1 MPRWIEMETINWLDF
16 GRILAGF
23 WLDKIERMLDDRM
36 VIKKGKVMNIE
47 DVREYALML
56 AGANEDMPYGPDWL
70 IFRIEGK
77 IFLHIWLESPEP
89 TCAVKLEPEFGL
101 SLREHYE
108 GVRPAYHLNKTHWND
123 IYLDRIDDEL
133 TKQWIRQS
141 YELVLSKLPKKLREK
156 YL

>member
-1 MPRWIEMETINWLDF
+1 
-16 GRILAGF
+16 
-23 WLDKIERMLDDRM
+23 
-36 VIKKGKVMNIE
+36 MNIE
-47 DVREYALML
+47 DVREYALTL

-89 TCAVKLEPEFGL
+89 TCAVKLEPELGQ
-101 SLREHYE
+101 SLREHYD

-123 IYLDRIDDEL
+123 IYLDMIDDEL

-141 YELVLSKLPKKLREK
+141 YELVLSKLPRKLREK
-156 YL
+156 YI

>member
-1 MPRWIEMETINWLDF
+1 
-16 GRILAGF
+16 
-23 WLDKIERMLDDRM
+23 
-36 VIKKGKVMNIE
+36 MNIE
-47 DVREYALML
+47 DVREYALTL

-89 TCAVKLEPEFGL
+89 TCAVKLEPELGQ
-101 SLREHYE
+101 SLREHFD

-133 TKQWIRQS
+133 IKQWIRQS

>member
-1 MPRWIEMETINWLDF
+1 
-16 GRILAGF
+16 
-23 WLDKIERMLDDRM
+23 
-36 VIKKGKVMNIE
+36 MNIE
-47 DVREYALML
+47 DVREYALTL

-89 TCAVKLEPEFGL
+89 TCAVKLEPEFGQ

-123 IYLDRIDDEL
+123 LYLNQLDDTLVRELIIRSFRIVAGKRLKMIE
-133 TKQWIRQS
+133 Q
-141 YELVLSKLPKKLREK
+141 KK
-156 YL
+156 

>member
-1 MPRWIEMETINWLDF
+1 
-16 GRILAGF
+16 
-23 WLDKIERMLDDRM
+23 
-36 VIKKGKVMNIE
+36 MNIE
-47 DVREYALML
+47 DVREYALTL

-89 TCAVKLEPEFGL
+89 TCAVKLEPEFGQ

-108 GVRPAYHLNKTHWND
+108 GVRPAYHLNKT
-123 IYLDRIDDEL
+123 
-133 TKQWIRQS
+133 QS

-156 YL
+156 YI

>member
-1 MPRWIEMETINWLDF
+1 
-16 GRILAGF
+16 
-23 WLDKIERMLDDRM
+23 
-36 VIKKGKVMNIE
+36 MNIE
-47 DVREYALML
+47 DVREYALTL

-89 TCAVKLEPEFGL
+89 TCAVKLEPELGQ
-101 SLREHYE
+101 SLREHYD

-123 IYLDRIDDEL
+123 IYLDMIDDEL

-141 YELVLSKLPKKLREK
+141 YELVLSKLPRKFREK
-156 YL
+156 YI

>member
-1 MPRWIEMETINWLDF
+1 
-16 GRILAGF
+16 
-23 WLDKIERMLDDRM
+23 
-36 VIKKGKVMNIE
+36 MNIE
-47 DVREYALML
+47 DVREYALTL
-56 AGANEDMPYGPDWL
+56 PGAKEDMPYGPDWL

-89 TCAVKLEPEFGL
+89 TCAVKLEPEFGQSL
-101 SLREHYE
+101 SEHYD
-108 GVRPAYHLNKTHWND
+108 GVQPAYHLNKVHWND
-123 IYLDRIDDEL
+123 IYLEMIDEGL

>member
-1 MPRWIEMETINWLDF
+1 
-16 GRILAGF
+16 
-23 WLDKIERMLDDRM
+23 
-36 VIKKGKVMNIE
+36 MNIE
-47 DVREYALML
+47 DVREYALTL

-89 TCAVKLEPEFGL
+89 TCAVKLEPELGQ

-123 IYLDRIDDEL
+123 IYLDMIDDEL

-156 YL
+156 YI

>member
-1 MPRWIEMETINWLDF
+1 
-16 GRILAGF
+16 
-23 WLDKIERMLDDRM
+23 
-36 VIKKGKVMNIE
+36 
-47 DVREYALML
+47 
-56 AGANEDMPYGPDWL
+56 MPYGPDWL

-89 TCAVKLEPEFGL
+89 TCAVKLEPEFGQ

-123 IYLDRIDDEL
+123 IYLDVIDDEL

-156 YL
+156 YTKKILA